1 MDFTELER
9 SSFLLLQLE
18 RRTYRTIL
26 MSENVCDFIIVTKCL
41 GIAHGRT
48 QGMKT
53 QSRFPNCSK
62 PNLNMKGLEHGSHCS
77 EQPLH
82 GRECSQVSQ
91 GGPKQRTL
99 GAACLQPSRQGQHPQ
114 RYVILEIPGMHHQKY
129 AFVPSRVGHP
139 MKTSNATELV
149 VQRNMHEKRLAVKA
163 S

>member
-48 QGMKT
+48 HQGMKT
-53 QSRFPNCSK
+53 QRRFPNCSK

-82 GRECSQVSQ
+82 GRECSQASQ
-91 GGPKQRTL
+91 GGPKQRTTWGSL
-99 GAACLQPSRQGQHPQ
+99 STAIKTGPASPKICNPRNSRYAPP
-114 RYVILEIPGMHHQKY
+114 EICIC
-129 AFVPSRVGHP
+129 
-139 MKTSNATELV
+139 TL
-149 VQRNMHEKRLAVKA
+149 
-163 S
+163 